1 MTAKLSEEC
10 DLASSGGQEIT
21 EIHLLGFQANY
32 PVGFNSSGTQNREG
46 RIGRQDANALS
57 VLLQQRKPGLKA
69 GSGTADNHRIGTP
82 LWPMGRV
89 ELGF

>member
-1 MTAKLSEEC
+1 VA
-10 DLASSGGQEIT
+10 AEISKKCNRT
-21 EIHLLGFQANY
+21 TCGRQKIAEIDLLGFQANY

-89 ELGF
+89 ELGL